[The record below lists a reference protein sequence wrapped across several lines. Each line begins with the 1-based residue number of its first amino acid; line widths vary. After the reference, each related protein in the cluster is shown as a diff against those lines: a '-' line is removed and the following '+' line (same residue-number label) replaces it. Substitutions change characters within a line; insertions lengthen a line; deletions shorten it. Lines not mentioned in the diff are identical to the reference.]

1 MSRNSIRLVKL
12 TLRSAAVLTGLM
24 TAACVAPY
32 QPPQQLQSSTPTVTY
47 KYHTDTDLL
56 QVDQTASNYCSRY
69 QAVAQAGGFTNDPD
83 GSKVVVFNCVQ
94 AATIAAVPEPIAP
107 PAYSPNMVYPYRTD
121 QELLNAQRNA
131 QIYCMNHGSQQVISN
146 VTMNPNG
153 TKTGTFQCSPG

>member
-1 MSRNSIRLVKL
+1 MSNNSARLVK
-12 TLRSAAVLTGLM
+12 TGLRSAALLTALA
-24 TAACVAPY
+24 TAACMAQY
-32 QPPQQLQSSTPTVTY
+32 QPPQQLQSSAPTVTY

-56 QVDQTASNYCSRY
+56 QVNQTAANYCSRY

-94 AATIAAVPEPIAP
+94 ATTIVAVPQPQYNP
-107 PAYSPNMVYPYRTD
+107 SQAYTYRTD
-121 QELLNAQRNA
+121 QELLDAQRNA

-146 VTMNPNG
+146 VSMAPNG